1 MASQKLGDFLKSHLP
16 LIVILAAIAAF
27 VAVSL
32 ISNRDAADEP
42 TPASGAP
49 PSPAPSSTNAAEE
62 ASASAGWG
70 PAYSGGEIR
79 LSGGWKLQLP
89 SDVYVVVRIDN
100 VYCGPFVDNAVA
112 TPCPPTPLYTL
123 KRGDSVVLIDGDG
136 NIDEAAGDSFRPSDF
151 TAEPFA
157 GLFAIDENDVW
168 DPSAFP
174 FLHVSRRDD

>member
-1 MASQKLGDFLKSHLP
+1 MTSPKFGDFLKSRLP
-16 LIVILAAIAAF
+16 LIVILAAVAAF
-27 VAVSL
+27 VAVLL
-32 ISNRDAADEP
+32 ISNRGAEDEP

-49 PSPAPSSTNAAEE
+49 PSRAPLSPTPSPTNAAGG
-62 ASASAGWG
+62 ANSSAGWG

-89 SDVYVVVRIDN
+89 SDVYVVVKINN
-100 VYCGPFVDNAVA
+100 VYCGPFVDNAAA

-123 KRGDSVVLIDGDG
+123 KRGDSVVLIDAYG

-151 TAEPFA
+151 TEF
-157 GLFAIDENDVW
+157 FAIDEDDVW
-168 DPSAFP
+168 NPSAFP